1 MKKNRFKLSQ
11 MAHNRLMRSH
21 RHKKDIANN
30 NKQWTK
36 ATDHHIKSNYHSIV
50 AQRQKKCGR
59 VLSLAEKKKAFDDV
73 IDTFY

>member
-1 MKKNRFKLSQ
+1 MKNKRFKFSQ

-30 NKQWTK
+30 NKQWSK
-36 ATDHHIKSNYHSIV
+36 ATDHHIKSNYHSLV
-50 AQRQKKCGR
+50 ARRQEKCGR
-59 VLSLAEKKKAFDDV
+59 VLTFDEKRKAFNDV

>member
-1 MKKNRFKLSQ
+1 MKKTKFKLSQ

-21 RHKKDIANN
+21 RRKAEIANK

-36 ATDHHIKSNYHSIV
+36 NTDHHIKCNYHSLV
-50 AQRQKKCGR
+50 AHRQEKCGR
-59 VLSLAEKKKAFDDV
+59 VLTADEKKKAFNDV